1 MPIIGLRV
9 NKFHAVSL
17 DNVEM
22 LSVHGTKNMY
32 SRGNK
37 HKKYYISYLNSYIDI
52 DKMGGSF

>member
-17 DNVEM
+17 DDVEM

-37 HKKYYISYLNSYIDI
+37 HKKYYISCLN
-52 DKMGGSF
+52 